1 MSDVKFPCEKCGECC
16 RHISGIPE
24 LAEYDR
30 GDGVCVHLKGVL
42 CEIYDHRPDICN
54 VETMF
59 RKVFSKLMT
68 REEFFAKNLDACKV
82 LMKMN
87 GKFFRSLNDR
97 AFPLG
102 PLKESLTHPSFFRG
116 KPRRG

>member
-1 MSDVKFPCEKCGECC
+1 MAVKPGPAWPENTTLMAGEPGHLHPCEKCGECC

-30 GDGVCVHLKGVL
+30 GDGVCIHLKGVL

-59 RKVFSKLMT
+59 RKVFSKSMT

-82 LMKMN
+82 LMKM
-87 GKFFRSLNDR
+87 KEDR
-97 AFPLG
+97 EKGQLG
-102 PLKESLTHPSFFRG
+102 
-116 KPRRG
+116 

>member
-1 MSDVKFPCEKCGECC
+1 MSDSKFPCEKCGECC

-42 CEIYDHRPDICN
+42 CEIYDHRPEICN

-59 RKVFSKLMT
+59 RKVFSKSMT
-68 REEFFAKNLDACKV
+68 REEQC
-82 LMKMN
+82 
-87 GKFFRSLNDR
+87 RI
-97 AFPLG
+97 
-102 PLKESLTHPSFFRG
+102 
-116 KPRRG
+116 RRFS